1 MPMGNGR
8 RNSTTPTAFVAIL
21 GVVALSEFASAANAG
36 RPVARSAS
44 EQRGVAIART
54 YCARCHSIDRMSPS
68 SLAIAPP
75 FRDLHRRYPV
85 EQLEEPLA
93 EGLVTGHPSMPE
105 FRFDPGQINDFI
117 AYLKSLER

>member
-1 MPMGNGR
+1 MGNGQ
-8 RNSTTPTAFVAIL
+8 RNRATPTVLAAML
-21 GVVALSEFASAANAG
+21 GVLALSEFASAANAG
-36 RPVARSAS
+36 RPAVRSAS
-44 EQRGVAIART
+44 EQRGVTIART
-54 YCARCHSIDRMSPS
+54 YCARCHSIDSVSPS
-68 SLAIAPP
+68 PLAIAPP
-75 FRDLHRRYPV
+75 FRDLHKHYPV